1 MLQCVAVCCSALLCV
16 ADLLNV
22 MALCS
27 VLQCVGSVLQCAAVF
42 CSVLQCVAVCCRS
55 AQRHCAVLQ
64 CAAVCCSVLQC
75 ATVCRSV
82 LQCVA
87 VCGHVLQFRFTSWH
101 CTATPSFSR
110 TYSCTCLFFVY
121 RDLFLISEVMSISL
135 RPTHDL
141 YRYALSLME
150 TGRCLSL
157 SDILM
162 TSESDIL
169 MTSDSL
175 METGR
180 CLKLCNRKRDMQTPF
195 GSTHQISLFRL
206 HIFFPS

>member
-1 MLQCVAVCCSALLCV
+1 MEEFQSWASRAELHYQTALLTDPLNVMALYRYALFLEEVQYVAVRCCVLQCVAVCCRSTQRHGAVQCV
-16 ADLLNV
+16 AV
-22 MALCS
+22 C
-27 VLQCVGSVLQCAAVF
+27 CSVLQCAAVF

-87 VCGHVLQFRFTSWH
+87 VCGHMLQFRFTSWH

-135 RPTHDL
+135 RPTHVL

-157 SDILM
+157 
-162 TSESDIL
+162 
-169 MTSDSL
+169 
-175 METGR
+175 
-180 CLKLCNRKRDMQTPF
+180 
-195 GSTHQISLFRL
+195 FRVYR
-206 HIFFPS
+206 FFPSPKS